1 MNEELTPIDNDGFT
15 GSINSGRVGKGS
27 FLKWSD
33 SQHWLDRDGLVP
45 PSPLLVVG
53 VNEILQRWC
62 DGKPTTIE
70 DKPLPDP
77 EELNAA
83 IPMEE
88 WEVGIDG
95 KPRKPWQHTVLVYFV
110 NPATGEIYTY
120 SAATIGAHIA
130 HDQLKESVITMRA
143 LRDQKCMPLVN
154 LSERPMKTNFG
165 MRMRPHFEI
174 VDWKTP
180 GSPGDSGEAALP
192 KPSAPQLTGPLAART
207 PGPKVAAA
215 SATPG
220 TATPQPRP
228 GKPPIRFSGASTVA
242 GMSDVKPVTTEELLN
257 NSLEDVPWDA

>member
-1 MNEELTPIDNDGFT
+1 MNKELTPMADDGFS

-33 SQHWLDRDGLVP
+33 SQHWHDRDGLVP

-62 DGKPTTIE
+62 DGKPTTID

-83 IPMEE
+83 IPMDE

-130 HDQLKESVITMRA
+130 WDALREAVITMRA
-143 LRDQKCMPLVN
+143 LRGDKCVPLVT

-165 MRMRPHFEI
+165 MRLRPHFEI
-174 VDWKTP
+174 VGWKTP
-180 GSPGDSGEAALP
+180 GGDDGEAALP
-192 KPSAPQLTGPLAART
+192 KSAAPQLSGPAAAPT
-207 PGPKVAAA
+207 PNAAPA
-215 SATPG
+215 SATSN
-220 TATPQPRP
+220 TAPPQPRP
-228 GKPPIRFSGASTVA
+228 GKPPIRFTGDSTLA
-242 GMSDVKPVTTEELLN
+242 AMSDVKPVTTEELLN
-257 NSLEDVPWDA
+257 DSLEGVPWDA